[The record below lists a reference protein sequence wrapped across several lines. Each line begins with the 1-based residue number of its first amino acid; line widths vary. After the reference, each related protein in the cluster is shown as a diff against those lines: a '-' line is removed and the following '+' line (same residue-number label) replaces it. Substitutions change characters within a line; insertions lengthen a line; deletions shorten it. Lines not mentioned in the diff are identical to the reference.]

1 MKRVHKATILDLSQH
16 GIASS
21 ICLCWPD
28 LISTLLGYPAETQI
42 RLREPRP
49 KRAKKAVRNPARRSS
64 KSWEKAGHFVLW
76 KKRAN
81 GDYVFKKK
89 PAHIQ
94 AKGESFTALQPTCSS
109 NTTSATSKLG
119 CWAWG
124 PALKW
129 KAQGGLSHVRI
140 LVTSH
145 YWDGFGYGPS
155 HDSESGSQIS
165 DATKTTHLPLES
177 GGYDF
182 WRKSLKQKLHQVWEL
197 HSNPGLPNKNR
208 ARCSKKSAENLLQQT
223 LKKNTKK
230 RLWSW

>member
-81 GDYVFKKK
+81 GDYVFKKNLPIYK
-89 PAHIQ
+89 QKVNPLPLFSQRVALIQ
-94 AKGESFTALQPTCSS
+94 
-109 NTTSATSKLG
+109 
-119 CWAWG
+119 
-124 PALKW
+124 PALH
-129 KAQGGLSHVRI
+129 LN
-140 LVTSH
+140 
-145 YWDGFGYGPS
+145 WDAEPG
-155 HDSESGSQIS
+155 
-165 DATKTTHLPLES
+165 A
-177 GGYDF
+177 
-182 WRKSLKQKLHQVWEL
+182 L
-197 HSNPGLPNKNR
+197 HSSGKRKGDFHMWESWSQVIIGMGLDTDQVTILNLGL
-208 ARCSKKSAENLLQQT
+208 KSRT
-223 LKKNTKK
+223 PPKPHICP
-230 RLWSW
+230 